1 MTIYARF
8 YFEFFHEGLTSVLD
22 ISPMNIMCM
31 SEYTLKINSNQL
43 FFWAYTVFD
52 CEVMGMDEPLRMK
65 NNGQISIMLNVN
77 KREKLK
83 QKPNNGIS
91 SKPLSHDHAILTEL
105 ENEMNELVGMKEM
118 KKMMQ
123 EVYAWIYINKKRD
136 AAGLKPG
143 KQVLHMMFK
152 GNPGT
157 GKTTVARL
165 IGKLFQKM
173 DVLPKGHLIE
183 AERADLVGEYIGHTA
198 QKTRD
203 LVKKATGG
211 ILFVDEAYSLG
222 RGGEKDFGK
231 EAIDTLV
238 KHMEDKQHE
247 FILILA
253 GYSREMEHFLKLNP
267 GLHSRF
273 PLVFHFPDYTV
284 NELMQIGERMLKEK
298 EYVISQEAETKLKD
312 HLLYAKAMNTNT
324 FSNGRYIRNILEKAI
339 RAQAMRLLKERELD
353 KNTLSMLVSADFHF
367 QEVD

>member
-1 MTIYARF
+1 
-8 YFEFFHEGLTSVLD
+8 
-22 ISPMNIMCM
+22 M
-31 SEYTLKINSNQL
+31 SEPI
-43 FFWAYTVFD
+43 
-52 CEVMGMDEPLRMK
+52 RMK

-77 KREKLK
+77 NKEKIRQLHK
-83 QKPNNGIS
+83 EIS
-91 SKPLSHDHAILTEL
+91 PKPLSHEHAVLKEIEK
-105 ENEMNELVGMKEM
+105 EMNSLVGMEQI
-118 KKMMQ
+118 KKMMK
-123 EVYAWIYINKKRD
+123 EVYAWIYINKKREE
-136 AAGLKPG
+136 AGLKSG

-203 LVKKATGG
+203 LIKKAAGG

-238 KHMEDKQHE
+238 KHMEDKQND

-253 GYSREMEHFLKLNP
+253 GYSREMDYFLSLNP
-267 GLHSRF
+267 GLQSRF
-273 PLVFHFPDYTV
+273 PLVFHFPDYSV
-284 NELMQIGERMLKEK
+284 GELMEISHRMLGEK
-298 EYVISQEAETKLKD
+298 EYTLSKEAESKLKD
-312 HLLYAKAMNTNT
+312 HLLYIKGMRGNH
-324 FSNGRYIRNILEKAI
+324 FSNGRYVRNIIEKAI
-339 RAQAMRLLKERELD
+339 RSQAMRLLSEANLE
-353 KNTLSMLVSADFHF
+353 KNILTSLISEDFNF
-367 QEVD
+367 SSEK